1 MFHKNVS
8 RRILGHYRSNPFSFF
23 ATLMPLVSSRTTS
36 RLNSPPK
43 FLRVMMRSRC
53 QCWAVD
59 WWCNLFFELTFVWL
73 FFATSICH
81 LRCKRLALSFV
92 APFIMSDLVSPLV
105 ARSTWGAHYIYILYA
120 GPDISYECSVPSFS
134 VLDHT
139 GCQSC
144 LSHPRC
150 RLLTIAV
157 GGDWVLVGILPML
170 RPEGSYVWHS
180 AVLMWAEG
188 LLRYMWD
195 LHWVSGIRHR
205 L

>member
-59 WWCNLFFELTFVWL
+59 WWCIFFVWVDICL
-73 FFATSICH
+73 IVLCHIRLPFAIQTTRLILCGA
-81 LRCKRLALSFV
+81 LRHVRLGVALGGQKH
-92 APFIMSDLVSPLV
+92 M
-105 ARSTWGAHYIYILYA
+105 RSTLYA
-120 GPDISYECSVPSFS
+120 GPLYLWHFVISVMNVQC
-134 VLDHT
+134 
-139 GCQSC
+139 
-144 LSHPRC
+144 PRFQC
-150 RLLTIAV
+150 WTIQV
-157 GGDWVLVGILPML
+157 DWVLVGILPML

-188 LLRYMWD
+188 LLRYMWV